1 MSDAN
6 PQQATTTVREA
17 VGAFHTWKDLQ
28 AAVDALTARGFDR
41 SDLSLLASEKA
52 VGEKLGHVYEKVAEL
67 EDDAAV
73 PRTAYV
79 GKDSMVEAK
88 TFAISGLG
96 YVGALAAIGAI
107 VASGG
112 TLAAVIGGA
121 AVAGGLGVGLG
132 TYLTR
137 AIGRERAESV
147 QAQLK
152 KGGLL
157 LWVQTRDADHEARA
171 VEILKAHGGDDVHLH
186 DIQTL
191 ADPDADPLS
200 GMQPDP
206 FLPRAR
212 V

>member
-6 PQQATTTVREA
+6 PQQATVTVREA
-17 VGAFHTWKDLQ
+17 VGAFHHWQNLQ
-28 AAVDALTARGFDR
+28 AAVDALQQQGFDR

-52 VGEKLGHVYEKVAEL
+52 VGEKLGHVYEKVSEL
-67 EDDAAV
+67 EDDAEV

-121 AVAGGLGVGLG
+121 AVVGGLGVGLG
-132 TYLTR
+132 ALMTR
-137 AIGRERAESV
+137 AIGRERAESIE
-147 QAQLK
+147 AQLK

-171 VEILKAHGGDDVHLH
+171 IQILKAHGGDDVHLH

-191 ADPDADPLS
+191 AEPADDPLTNF
-200 GMQPDP
+200 QPDP